1 MKEYTVGALFMT
13 PTQRWIAALLFALS
27 VVNYFDRTVLSVA
40 APGIMKE
47 FSLSPTSMGAV
58 FSAFLISYTLLMTP
72 GGRWSDR
79 FGPRNMLAVMA
90 LGSGLL
96 TALMPLGAT
105 PGLGS
110 LIGIIPGLFVIRLGF
125 GIFTAPLYPAAARMN
140 QIWMPPLQRARVLG
154 FVNAGAGFGGAVS
167 PILFSAMLARFG
179 WRPSFVMAG
188 VAAVLLGVIWLATV
202 PDRAAE
208 TRATQRPQWAA
219 LLNNSSMRWL
229 IAGFAALDYYEY
241 IFFYWLYYYLGEVRK
256 LSPDDTAIYTTLPF
270 LAWVVMMPLGGW
282 LADRLVSRHGIKLG
296 LRWVAITAQLI
307 SVLGLAIAINVADV
321 NVLVAL
327 LSLAFGCAAVADV
340 VFWAAVINIA
350 GAQAGAAGG
359 LMNTGGNF
367 GGAIAPFLT
376 PLIASHYGWSAGL
389 YVGAFVALIGVVAWS
404 RIDPAPITGP
414 AMTPPPVSVRQ

>member
-1 MKEYTVGALFMT
+1 MT
-13 PTQRWIAALLFALS
+13 ATQLRIAALVFALS
-27 VVNYFDRTVLSVA
+27 VINYFDRTILSVA

-79 FGPRNMLAVMA
+79 FGPRNMLAIMA

-96 TALMPLGAT
+96 TALMPLGGI

-110 LIGIIPGLFVIRLGF
+110 LIGVIPALFVIRLGF

-140 QIWMPPLQRARVLG
+140 AIWMPPLQRARVLG

-179 WRPSFVMAG
+179 WRLSFVIAG
-188 VAAVLLGVIWLATV
+188 VAAVLLGVVWFVTV
-202 PDRAAE
+202 PDRAVE
-208 TRATQRPQWAA
+208 KRAAQRPQWSV

-229 IAGFAALDYYEY
+229 IAGFATLDYYEY

-256 LSPDDTAIYTTLPF
+256 LTAADTAVFTTLPF
-270 LAWVVMMPLGGW
+270 LAWVVMMPLGGC
-282 LADRLVSRHGIKLG
+282 LADRLVERYGIKQG
-296 LRWVAITAQLI
+296 LRWVAIAALLI
-307 SVLGLAIAINVADV
+307 SVLGLVIALNVADI
-321 NVLVAL
+321 NTFVAL
-327 LSLAFGCAAVADV
+327 ISLAFGCAAIADV
-340 VFWAAVINIA
+340 VFWAAVISIA
-350 GAQAGAAGG
+350 GTHAGAAGG

-376 PLIASHYGWSAGL
+376 PLIASYYGWSAGL
-389 YVGAFVALIGVVAWS
+389 YVGALVALIGVVAWL
-404 RIDPAPITGP
+404 RIDPLPISELAPE
-414 AMTPPPVSVRQ
+414 PPPPKPVPVAPVTS